1 MGRALLLALC
11 AIAPGALGFVPA
23 THLTPTARRTAA
35 AKVNMMV
42 KLKDER
48 FPIFEGS
55 TGGWL
60 RAAKKEARYAIKW
73 SSKKEQ
79 IFELPTGGA
88 AIMRG
93 GDNVMYFSPQGAMP
107 GARHAAADV
116 QDHGLPHLPDLRD
129 GRGQFLHAK
138 DGVFPEKSNEGRIS
152 VGKQEF
158 SIGKSKAGWKD
169 DGTGK

>member
-93 GDNVMYFSPQGAMP
+93 GDNVMYF
-107 GARHAAADV
+107 ARKEQCLALGT
-116 QDHGLPHLPDLRD
+116 QLRTFKITD
-129 GRGQFLHAK
+129 YRIFRIFATGEVQFLHPK

>member
-1 MGRALLLALC
+1 MVRALLLALC
-11 AIAPGALGFVPA
+11 AIAPAVYGFVPS
-23 THLTPTARRTAA
+23 THLTPAVRRSADSR
-35 AKVNMMV
+35 VNMMV

-93 GDNVMYFSPQGAMP
+93 GDNVMYF
-107 GARHAAADV
+107 ARKEQCLALGT
-116 QDHGLPHLPDLRD
+116 QLRTFKITD
-129 GRGQFLHAK
+129 YRIFRIFASGEVQFLHPK
-138 DGVFPEKSNEGRIS
+138 DGVFPEKSNEGRTQ
-152 VGKQEF
+152 VGGQQW
-158 SIGKSKAGWKD
+158 SIGKSKAGWKN

>member
-1 MGRALLLALC
+1 MMGPEHRLRTIIVCLEGEKGIWYQGRAEMGRALLLALC

-93 GDNVMYFSPQGAMP
+93 GT
-107 GARHAAADV
+107 
-116 QDHGLPHLPDLRD
+116 LPAQIIPIW
-129 GRGQFLHAK
+129 GC
-138 DGVFPEKSNEGRIS
+138 
-152 VGKQEF
+152 
-158 SIGKSKAGWKD
+158 
-169 DGTGK
+169 